1 MGLAGEAGAVVAGA
15 GAVVGGAGAV
25 VAGAGAVVAGAVV
38 AGGDAGVVT
47 EACAAAEW

>member
-15 GAVVGGAGAV
+15 VV
-25 VAGAGAVVAGAVV
+25 AGAVVAGAVV
-38 AGGDAGVVT
+38 TGGDAGMVT